1 MLLGASQGVITIV
14 RGALPLALFGT
25 KGYGAVLGLIA
36 TPILFVNAFSPAL
49 FALIVDQIGWHR
61 AIYAL
66 LGSSIL
72 TWIAIE
78 LMSRWYEGTRER
90 ARLGD
95 AAPAGRDP

>member
-1 MLLGASQGVITIV
+1 V

-36 TPILFVNAFSPAL
+36 TPILFVNAFSPTV
-49 FALIVDQIGWHR
+49 FALIVDQIGWQ
-61 AIYAL
+61 ASVYAL

-90 ARLGD
+90 ARL
-95 AAPAGRDP
+95 APAERNP